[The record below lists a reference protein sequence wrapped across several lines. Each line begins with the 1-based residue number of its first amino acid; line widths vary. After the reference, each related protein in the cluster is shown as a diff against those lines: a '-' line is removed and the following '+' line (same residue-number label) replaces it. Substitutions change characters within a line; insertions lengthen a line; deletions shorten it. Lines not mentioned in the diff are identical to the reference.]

1 VSIQQIAEL
10 ELGTDPDY
18 LTDYTCEVSEF
29 VILKAR
35 LTSDVTTFATDDT
48 RVQLL
53 KPSLQVRITFLATF
67 HASEGLWWE
76 LNEAAD
82 SESGELYFSVIYDA
96 GTVSAGNPKFTGII
110 QVAGL
115 EIGAPAYTTRRQ
127 SQVFPAYSV
136 LGPLS
141 SE

>member
-10 ELGTDPDY
+10 EIGTDPDY

-127 SQVFPAYSV
+127 SQVFPAHSV

>member
-29 VILKAR
+29 VILR
-35 LTSDVTTFATDDT
+35 TREPVPVTTFATDET
-48 RVQLL
+48 RVILA
-53 KPSLQVRITFLATF
+53 KPSWVVRITFLATF

-82 SESGELYFSVIYDA
+82 TDSGELYFSVVYDA
-96 GTVSAGNPKFTGII
+96 GTVSAGNPKFTGFI